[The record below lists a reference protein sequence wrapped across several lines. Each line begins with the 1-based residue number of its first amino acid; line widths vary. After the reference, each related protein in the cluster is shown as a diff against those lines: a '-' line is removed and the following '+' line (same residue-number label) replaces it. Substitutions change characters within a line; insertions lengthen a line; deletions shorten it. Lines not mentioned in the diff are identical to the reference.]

1 MVKIMIYM
9 VDKNIMFNDGGM
21 GKYGKKDM
29 VNLDMVFNWW

>member
-29 VNLDMVFNWW
+29 VNLDMVFN